1 MTPVAA
7 PEIGRMLSGCLRV
20 LRATVVLGDGYGL
33 VPPPV
38 VLPRARHLHGASGR
52 RVDTAEE
59 IRTDRR
65 QTNMEH
71 EMLMEE
77 LHEGSVGR
85 NQLPEGSPGGRRRR
99 WTATTVAV
107 ALALVGAGLT
117 LSAGGNDGGQGRVKV
132 LADPAPSATTTVAP
146 ATTAPL
152 AAAPDSAPATLAAAP
167 DPAPPPPAATKPTT
181 TVPRPPAAPDRSRPA
196 GMTYIPEAIWP
207 ETLAEL
213 DELQAA
219 VDQGQQPWRNDPVA
233 VARAYLLDR
242 GLPTPGMGPFE
253 GSGAGAGS
261 VNYTVAGKGGRVDLR
276 RLLNASIWYVA
287 GSRSAAIPGLQVSRR
302 SGSLAV
308 VVQGGADGTLAVRAK
323 RPNLDWTGEQS
334 VQLFAGGTRSLTV
347 PTDPGSGQVILQ
359 MRLLGDGKAGLAEV
373 FVGVGS
379 EGVQYSAL
387 DSESRLRVDG
397 LGPVRIGMD
406 LEAAVATTGL
416 AMSYREGPSCVGY
429 TTTGPPAGVFLT
441 SAEGSFKVDFISISE
456 PTISTLSGI
465 RVGSTLAEARRA
477 YGDKLRGSVQDGWGK
492 LVLRPEDA
500 SLNDVSLAL
509 LFSDGKVAGMWAGL
523 RGVVEADEACA

>member
-1 MTPVAA
+1 
-7 PEIGRMLSGCLRV
+7 ML
-20 LRATVVLGDGYGL
+20 T
-33 VPPPV
+33 
-38 VLPRARHLHGASGR
+38 
-52 RVDTAEE
+52 
-59 IRTDRR
+59 
-65 QTNMEH
+65 
-71 EMLMEE
+71 EE
-77 LHEGSVGR
+77 LHDGSVGR

-99 WTATTVAV
+99 RTATTVAV
-107 ALALVGAGLT
+107 ALVLVGAGLA
-117 LSAGGNDGGQGRVKV
+117 LSAGGNDDGQGRVKV

-146 ATTAPL
+146 ATTAP
-152 AAAPDSAPATLAAAP
+152 AAATDSAPATIVVAP
-167 DPAPPPPAATKPTT
+167 DPAPPPTATAAKPAT
-181 TVPRPPAAPDRSRPA
+181 TVPRTAAAPDRSRPT
-196 GMTYIPEAIWP
+196 GMNYTPEAIWP

-213 DELQAA
+213 DKLQAA

-242 GLPTPGMGPFE
+242 GLPTPGMGSFE
-253 GSGAGAGS
+253 ASGAGAGS
-261 VNYTVAGKGGRVDLR
+261 VNYTVAGMGGRVDVR
-276 RLLNASIWYVA
+276 RLLNGSIWYVA

-308 VVQGGADGTLAVRAK
+308 VVQGGADGTLAVLAK
-323 RPNLDWTGEQS
+323 RPNLDWAGEQS
-334 VQLFAGGTRSLTV
+334 VQLFAGGTRSVTV
-347 PTDPGSGQVILQ
+347 PTGPGSGEVIVQL
-359 MRLLGDGKAGLAEV
+359 RLLGDGKAGVAEA
-373 FVGVGS
+373 FLGVGS

-406 LEAAVATTGL
+406 LEEAVATTGL
-416 AMSYREGPSCVGY
+416 AMSYREGPSCVSY
-429 TTTGPPAGVFLT
+429 TTTGPPEGVLLI

-477 YGDKLRGSVQDGWGK
+477 YGDKLRSSVQDGWGK
-492 LVLRPEDA
+492 LVFRPEDA
-500 SLNDVSLAL
+500 SLNHLSLAL